1 MIDCKDAQMIRK
13 YDATFKKNNYK
24 IKPEVLQGILEQSL
38 EKFDA
43 ELAKNVTFTTS
54 DNMVLIEV
62 KKAGREKFFQ
72 FSCNMFSSTKKLDDY
87 LQQVDRSQ
95 IDAGDK

>member
-54 DNMVLIEV
+54 DNQVLIEV
-62 KKAGREKFFQ
+62 KKASREKFFQ

-87 LQQVDRSQ
+87 LQKVDRSQ
-95 IDAGDK
+95 IDAGDE